1 MRKTSNRNYYQFSYK
16 GKLIRI
22 LSFYTL
28 KDMHRLVK
36 LQGDRLS
43 SLQFSQALVF
53 YTLRIL
59 NLFRNVK
66 LIEINEQ
73 TPQQ

>member
-1 MRKTSNRNYYQFSYK
+1 
-16 GKLIRI
+16 
-22 LSFYTL
+22 
-28 KDMHRLVK
+28 MHRLVK
-36 LQGDRLS
+36 LQGDQLS
-43 SLQFSQALVF
+43 SLPINRALAF

-59 NLFRNVK
+59 NLFINVK